1 MNINVP
7 AGQTSGVHAFDHGD
21 KKDHC
26 STTDQV
32 ERLYVAGE
40 SSTQKGFV
48 ESRLEGQAQYVDM
61 TNKVDRNGSDNL
73 RETVH
78 QGEKDRHATEKFG
91 LYNAGISENGA
102 DRNFAATKDGARE
115 ILLNGARDTASI
127 LVGQTGG
134 FKDGQYFGSQNTA
147 SINSNISVNAAAVA
161 LQNATNT
168 GNVILGQTVGFKDG
182 LIQACGNTASIKE
195 VSHMGFRDGLL
206 QASNNQA
213 AIQQSVASGFCAVER
228 EVLGMKGSIELQA
241 ANNKASL
248 ELEAAKNKAALELDA
263 AKNLASVQMTA
274 TINAKDAAMTASINH
289 ASLLQKIAEC
299 CCEQKALVIEKSS
312 KTDDLIRQLQIENLR
327 DSRESEHVELVALRL
342 RASLVPALVPSV
354 SV

>member
-1 MNINVP
+1 MKIIQRP
-7 AGQTSGVHAFDHGD
+7 
-21 KKDHC
+21 
-26 STTDQV
+26 
-32 ERLYVAGE
+32 
-40 SSTQKGFV
+40 
-48 ESRLEGQAQYVDM
+48 
-61 TNKVDRNGSDNL
+61 
-73 RETVH
+73 
-78 QGEKDRHATEKFG
+78 
-91 LYNAGISENGA
+91 
-102 DRNFAATKDGARE
+102 FAARAA
-115 ILLNGARDTASI
+115 LLRFAAGPRAGPR
-127 LVGQTGG
+127 
-134 FKDGQYFGSQNTA
+134 SQITP
-147 SINSNISVNAAAVA
+147 
-161 LQNATNT
+161 
-168 GNVILGQTVGFKDG
+168 GK
-182 LIQACGNTASIKE
+182 
-195 VSHMGFRDGLL
+195 H
-206 QASNNQA
+206 
-213 AIQQSVASGFCAVER
+213 VER